1 MALSDPTRLGV
12 GRRAD
17 NHARYGRAVIALL
30 AFWYDYLV
38 YGRGVTFV
46 VIIAISAAIRLARRG
61 SRTKGTVLPPQ
72 PYQQYP
78 QQQYPQQPYPQQ
90 QQYPQQPYPQPQ
102 QQAYPPAP
110 VSPFAAPRT
119 DPQAPGQ
126 GERPRS
132 TPLPPILGG
141 DPPAPPR

>member
-1 MALSDPTRLGV
+1 MAPSDPTRLG
-12 GRRAD
+12 GRRHAD
-17 NHARYGRAVIALL
+17 NHAGYGRCVIASL
-30 AFWYDYLV
+30 ASSYDYLF
-38 YGRGVTFV
+38 YGRGVTFL
-46 VIIAISAAIRLARRG
+46 VIILISAVIRLARRS
-61 SRTKGTVLPPQ
+61 SRAKGTVLPPQ

-78 QQQYPQQPYPQQ
+78 QQQYPQQPGFPQQPGYPQQ
-90 QQYPQQPYPQPQ
+90 QQYPQQQ
-102 QQAYPPAP
+102 YPPAP

-141 DPPAPPR
+141 DPPSPQH